1 MTTEE
6 KELYKV
12 ARRNLELMK
21 ECKEILDDINE
32 INELLESN
40 VEKRKCQEGRE

>member
-12 ARRNLELMK
+12 AKKNLELMK
-21 ECKEILDDINE
+21 ECKEILEDINE
-32 INELLESN
+32 INKALDKGN
-40 VEKRKCQEGRE
+40 DKK

>member
-6 KELYKV
+6 KELYKL
-12 ARRNLELMK
+12 AKKNLELMK

-32 INELLESN
+32 INEALESN
-40 VEKRKCQEGRE
+40 VEKKKK

>member
-12 ARRNLELMK
+12 AKKNLELMK
-21 ECKEILDDINE
+21 ECKEILEDINK
-32 INELLESN
+32 INKALD
-40 VEKRKCQEGRE
+40 KDKK